1 MMSLDDRAR
10 KLRHLGP
17 LFVMICG
24 ALAIVIVVLGVLWI
38 GDQPFS
44 ERLPPSLAEGTTP

>member
-1 MMSLDDRAR
+1 MPRDDRVR

-17 LFVMICG
+17 LLVMICG
-24 ALAIVIVVLGVLWI
+24 ALAIAIVVLGVLWI

-44 ERLPPSLAEGTTP
+44 ERLPSSLAEGARP